1 MIIQI
6 QPLVVT
12 PLPMP
17 GESLMGL
24 ILRTSEVNG
33 YESPSMILR
42 YAGLSENEIRSVRPP
57 LDKLSQLYAR
67 KLVEF
72 SPVAGSTLVKN
83 KTGRRQWQVMNHLI
97 PSSCINIKSAKIC
110 PECILENH
118 HVDGF
123 WDLKHAMVCPA
134 HKRAVISVCPKC
146 NKQLSWHRQGLL
158 TCSCGHDLSEL
169 RGSLIEDNSIL
180 NIMELIKGKLQGNI
194 LHNSRLIDAGFP
206 LEELNNISLS
216 TLLRIINRF
225 EQGSKR
231 KTIFNVQHGVPPEL
245 NALKI
250 ASGFLGRWPH
260 GLYDYLENLPKDTRH
275 ANKATSFNLHSQ
287 FHRFYGSF
295 FRSGFPEN
303 EIAFLRKAFVSF
315 GNERWQKNGFI
326 DIRVS
331 NRVETSRNIVGIS
344 GLAKYLGVMPPTAI
358 KYVKDGLI
366 KGEPLT
372 SGSRTR
378 KIFDLTKDVPFKP
391 CKGARYNLRDAA
403 KFLCISVKLL
413 QLLKKEKIYKMVHLA
428 YGLDGYCEV
437 DLIEF
442 RDQIVNLAPLFDG
455 SDLDEHIYM
464 NSIMRKK
471 KCGAEVYA
479 AILSAVINK
488 QITPVGRTGNEIGDL
503 MFNKAEVL
511 NILR

>member
-1 MIIQI
+1 
-6 QPLVVT
+6 
-12 PLPMP
+12 
-17 GESLMGL
+17 MGL
-24 ILRTSEVNG
+24 ILRTSEMNG

-67 KLVEF
+67 ELVEF
-72 SPVAGSTLVKN
+72 SLATEPALVKS
-83 KTGRRQWQVMNHLI
+83 KPGRRQWRVMNHFI

-123 WDLKHAMVCPA
+123 WDMKHAMVCPV
-134 HKRAVISVCPKC
+134 HKRAVISACPMC
-146 NKQLSWHRQGLL
+146 NKPLSWHRQGLL

-169 RGSLIEDNSIL
+169 RGDLIEDDSIL
-180 NIMELIKGKLQGNI
+180 NIMTLIKGKLHGNI
-194 LHNSRLIDAGFP
+194 LNNSRFIDAGFP
-206 LEELNNISLS
+206 LLELNNISLS

-250 ASGFLGRWPH
+250 ASGFLSRWPH

-303 EIAFLRKAFVSF
+303 DIAFLRKAFVSF

-331 NRVETSRNIVGIS
+331 NRVETSRNIVGIN

-366 KGEPLT
+366 KGKPLT

-378 KIFDLTKDVPFKP
+378 LIFDLTKDVPFKP
-391 CKGARYNLRDAA
+391 CKGIYYIARDAA
-403 KFLCISVKLL
+403 KFLGLHVKLL
-413 QLLKKEKIYKMVHLA
+413 QLLKKENIYKMTHLA

-437 DLIEF
+437 DLVEF
-442 RDQIVNLAPLFDG
+442 RDKVVNMIKLVANANV
-455 SDLDEHIYM
+455 EQHISM
-464 NSIMRKK
+464 KSIMRKK
-471 KCGAEVYA
+471 CSADVLA
-479 AILSAVINK
+479 SIISAVLNK
-488 QITPVGRTGNEIGDL
+488 QITTVGRTGDEIGDIL
-503 MFNKAEVL
+503 FNKSE
-511 NILR
+511 ICQIIQFRIK